1 MSHLVEE
8 YVRNLHTILEK
19 GDIEGECY
27 NNALSIKNLVEKEHN
42 SGRISRFDLDVLGSI
57 SRGFSYFEVAQSL
70 NADRKRVADSFKKTC
85 SKVAFLLGGDFTDA
99 GFMYNE
105 ASKYVENEKDEEIVE
120 HFFGVK

>member
-27 NNALSIKNLVEKEHN
+27 NNALSIKTLVTRQYD
-42 SGRISRFDLDVLGSI
+42 SGRISKFDMDVLASV
-57 SRGFSYFEVAQSL
+57 SKGFSYFEVAQSL
-70 NADRKRVADSFKKTC
+70 GADRKRVSDSFKRTC
-85 SKVAFLLGGDFTDA
+85 AKVAFLLGGDFTDT
-99 GFMYNE
+99 GFMYNT
-105 ASKYVENEKDEEIVE
+105 ASKYIENERDEETVE